1 MCPDRKSVG
10 IGKAMPTDKVS
21 ASIICV
27 GKTFADCFCPDSL
40 SSVGIGLANRETVG
54 KGTLC
59 RHMLLSARF
68 YHGVVRATKYLTLIE
83 QAKF

>member
-1 MCPDRKSVG
+1 
-10 IGKAMPTDKVS
+10 MPTDKVS

-68 YHGVVRATKYLTLIE
+68 YRGVVLTAEHQKILGN
-83 QAKF
+83 